1 MLESVFI
8 LSLGITFV
16 LIMFIVYHFKQRLTI
31 LENKCD
37 TMFEL
42 INSVV
47 SELGV
52 IRPYPGVESG
62 QIHSSGVSPAM
73 IKIHHD
79 EEEVENNSDIDSDDV
94 DTENADADAS
104 MSEEDT
110 DNDEEDTDNDEE
122 DTDNEED
129 KEVNETQ
136 DGSNIV
142 RIVNLDNLPDLDIS
156 DTVNGLNPDDNTVD
170 DFNEDTGMQDV
181 VVNNI
186 EIHVEK
192 LSTDDVHLDEV
203 SVASSTTDSKH
214 HLYVYKKMTLP
225 VLKAFVIEKGLI
237 SDPSKLKKQE
247 LLDLIQSSDI

>member
-16 LIMFIVYHFKQRLTI
+16 LIMFIVYHFKQRLTV

-47 SELGV
+47 SELGT
-52 IRPYPGVESG
+52 IRPYPRVEAG
-62 QIHSSGVSPAM
+62 QMYSSGVSPSM

-79 EEEVENNSDIDSDDV
+79 EEEEVENHSDTDSDDV
-94 DTENADADAS
+94 DTENADAS

-110 DNDEEDTDNDEE
+110 DNEEEEEE
-122 DTDNEED
+122 DTDNENEEED
-129 KEVNETQ
+129 NEVNETQ
-136 DGSNIV
+136 DDSNVV
-142 RIVNLDNLPDLDIS
+142 RIVNIDNLPDLDIS
-156 DTVNGLNPDDNTVD
+156 DTVNDINTDDNTVD

-186 EIHVEK
+186 DIHVEK

-237 SDPSKLKKQE
+237 SDPSKMKKQE

>member
-16 LIMFIVYHFKQRLTI
+16 LIMFIVYHFKQRLTV

-47 SELGV
+47 SELGT
-52 IRPYPGVESG
+52 IRPYPRVESG
-62 QIHSSGVSPAM
+62 QMHSSGVSPAM
-73 IKIHHD
+73 IKIHRD
-79 EEEVENNSDIDSDDV
+79 EEEVENHSDIDSDDV
-94 DTENADADAS
+94 DTENADAS
-104 MSEEDT
+104 MDDEDT
-110 DNDEEDTDNDEE
+110 DDDMD
-122 DTDNEED
+122 
-129 KEVNETQ
+129 EVNETQ
-136 DGSNIV
+136 DDSNVV
-142 RIVNLDNLPDLDIS
+142 RIVNIDNLPDLDIS
-156 DTVNGLNPDDNTVD
+156 DTVNDLNTDDNMMD

-186 EIHVEK
+186 DIHVEK

>member
-1 MLESVFI
+1 
-8 LSLGITFV
+8 
-16 LIMFIVYHFKQRLTI
+16 MFIVYHFKQRLTV

-47 SELGV
+47 SELGT
-52 IRPYPGVESG
+52 IRPYPRVESG
-62 QIHSSGVSPAM
+62 QMHSSGVSPAM
-73 IKIHHD
+73 IKIHRD
-79 EEEVENNSDIDSDDV
+79 EEEVENHSDIDSDDV
-94 DTENADADAS
+94 DTENADAS
-104 MSEEDT
+104 MDDEDT
-110 DNDEEDTDNDEE
+110 DDDMDDEDTDDE
-122 DTDNEED
+122 DTDD
-129 KEVNETQ
+129 DMDEVNETQ
-136 DGSNIV
+136 DDSNVV
-142 RIVNLDNLPDLDIS
+142 RIVNIDNLPDLDIS
-156 DTVNGLNPDDNTVD
+156 DTVNDLNTDDNMMD

-186 EIHVEK
+186 DIHVEK